1 MPSAHTIIQVAVP
14 VPLRQHFDYKLPA
27 DLDSP
32 EAGCRVRVPFGR
44 RQLVGVVMGISDST
58 AVEPERLKS
67 IIEVIDATPILD
79 DAMLGLLRWAS
90 GYYQSPLGEVIQAAL
105 PVALRHGAEARVSGP
120 WVWSPNPEIGPHKLE
135 ALNRA
140 PLQRK
145 ILQALFHSNKGLGV
159 TELNAISSG
168 WRSAMTALE
177 GKSWVSKT
185 EQACL
190 QKIIAIPDTP
200 PVPTEHQRQ
209 ASTTILEKLGRYGC
223 FLLHGVTGSGKTE
236 VYLRIIGEVL
246 QRGQQALV
254 LVPEIGLT
262 PQLVDRFRRRF
273 AVPIAVLHSGL
284 SDQERLCAWLMAA
297 SGDAPLVLGTRSAV
311 FTPLARPGVIII
323 DEEHDGSFKQQ
334 EGFRYHARDLA
345 VVRAH
350 REQIPVVLGSATP
363 SLESL
368 HNSQCQ
374 RFQLL
379 QLPQRAG
386 NAQLP
391 EVHLLDL
398 RGLPIEEGISHPL
411 KKALAA
417 CLERGEQSLL
427 FLNRRGF
434 APVLM
439 CYDCGWLAPCNR
451 CDARLTLH
459 KARGRLRCHHCGSD
473 TPLISHC
480 GSCASENLHPIGEGT
495 QRLEDTLVA
504 RFPHAR
510 ILRVDRDS
518 TSGKGTLE
526 EILRR
531 IHNGEADILIGTQM
545 LSKGHDFPNV
555 TLVGVIN
562 ADQGLYGLD
571 FRAGEYLFQR
581 IMQVAGRA
589 GRSDKPGQVL
599 IQTHHP
605 DNPYLQALK
614 NHDYAAF
621 ARFALHERQQTELA
635 PYSHLVL
642 LRAESPRS
650 HAPLNFLHTAQ
661 QHAKKLLDQ
670 TQLPVQVMMAVA
682 SPMERRAGRYRAQ
695 LLMQSTTRPA
705 LRQFLGALLPE
716 LEKLRLSRTVR
727 WSVDVDPMDMF

>member
-1 MPSAHTIIQVAVP
+1 MPPTHTIIQVAVP
-14 VPLRQHFDYKLPA
+14 VPLRQHFDYKPPANLALPG
-27 DLDSP
+27 L
-32 EAGCRVRVPFGR
+32 GCRVRVPFGR
-44 RQLVGVVMGISDST
+44 RQLVGVVVGVSNST
-58 AVEPERLKS
+58 AVGPDRLKS
-67 IIEVIDATPILD
+67 IIEVIDTLPVLND
-79 DAMLGLLRWAS
+79 TMLGLLRWAS
-90 GYYQSPLGEVIQAAL
+90 GYYQFPLGEVIQAAL
-105 PVALRHGAEARVSGP
+105 PVALRRGAGTKVSGP
-120 WVWSPNPEIGPHKLE
+120 LIWSSNPEIGLNELE
-135 ALNRA
+135 ALGRA

-145 ILQALFHSNKGLGV
+145 ILQALLHSDKGLDSA
-159 TELNAISSG
+159 ELKSISSG
-168 WRSAMTALE
+168 WRSATAALE
-177 GKSWVSKT
+177 RKGWVSST

-190 QKIIAIPDTP
+190 QKVTTAPDTP
-200 PVPTEHQRQ
+200 PAPSEHQRQ
-209 ASTTILEKLGRYGC
+209 ASTTITERLGQYGC

-236 VYLRIIGEVL
+236 VYLRVISEVL

-297 SGDAPLVLGTRSAV
+297 AGDAPLVLGTRSAV
-311 FTPLARPGVIII
+311 FTPLARPGVIIV

-350 REQIPVVLGSATP
+350 REQIPIVLGSATP

-368 HNSQCQ
+368 HNSQRQ

-379 QLPQRAG
+379 PLPQRAG

-391 EVHLLDL
+391 QVHLLDL
-398 RGLPIEEGISHPL
+398 RGLPMEEGISHPL
-411 KKALAA
+411 KKALAG

-439 CYDCGWLAPCNR
+439 CYDCGWLAPCGR
-451 CDARLTLH
+451 CDAKLTLH

-480 GSCASENLHPIGEGT
+480 GGCASKNLHPIGEGT
-495 QRLEDTLVA
+495 QRLEDALAA

-518 TSGKGTLE
+518 TSGKGSLE

-571 FRAGEYLFQR
+571 FRAGEHLFQR

-589 GRSDKPGQVL
+589 GRGDKPGQVL
-599 IQTHHP
+599 IQTYHP
-605 DNPYLQALK
+605 DSPYLQALK

-621 ARFALHERQQTELA
+621 AQFALHERQQTELA

-650 HAPLNFLHTAQ
+650 HAPLNFLHAAQ
-661 QHAKKLLDQ
+661 QCAGKLLDQ
-670 TQLPVQVMMAVA
+670 TPLPVQVMTAVA

-695 LLMQSTTRPA
+695 LLIQSSHRSA
-705 LRQFLGALLPE
+705 LQQFLNELLPD
-716 LEKLRLSRTVR
+716 LEKLHLSRSVR